1 MKMPASIF
9 PQTPFTATRIL
20 ESWVI
25 AKLESR
31 LVVKAVLLQA
41 TIWLKEV
48 NRCLIF
54 NKFFVYNQAIKVF
67 ISDHRGELT

>member
-1 MKMPASIF
+1 
-9 PQTPFTATRIL
+9 
-20 ESWVI
+20 
-25 AKLESR
+25 
-31 LVVKAVLLQA
+31 VVKAVLLQA